1 MNSREKKLL
10 GLVLIVFLV
19 AVGDFLVSALNEF
32 QNDGM
37 VASKAA
43 QANAAVSQMGA
54 RTAALPLSADGR
66 RRLAAANLPLAFD
79 PLEAV
84 PASQRFARNGE
95 QLPFIS
101 VDGFVHMGRTHLV
114 ILGGVE
120 FAEGDVI
127 PETGEVVVSIYND
140 TVQLE
145 LPGTGTRRRLAYVER
160 DVDTE
165 SENSESQ
172 KPSFD
177 RSDAGKDVVVRT
189 VR

>member
-19 AVGDFLVSALNEF
+19 AVGDFLMSALNEF
-32 QNDGM
+32 QNESM

-43 QANAAVSQMGA
+43 EANAAVAQMSS

-66 RRLAAANLPLAFD
+66 RHLAAASRAGPG
-79 PLEAV
+79 PPGAV

-140 TVQLE
+140 AVQLE
-145 LPGTGTRRRLAYVER
+145 LPGTDTRRRLTYVER
-160 DVDTE
+160 DVDTDA
-165 SENSESQ
+165 ENSAGAKTEST
-172 KPSFD
+172 K
-177 RSDAGKDVVVRT
+177 AVTART
-189 VR
+189 AQ

>member
-19 AVGDFLVSALNEF
+19 AVGDFLMSALNEF
-32 QNDGM
+32 QNESM

-43 QANAAVSQMGA
+43 EANAAVAQMSS

-66 RRLAAANLPLAFD
+66 RRLAAASLPLESD

-140 TVQLE
+140 AVQLE
-145 LPGTGTRRRLAYVER
+145 LPGTDTRRRLTYVER
-160 DVDTE
+160 DVDTDA
-165 SENSESQ
+165 ENSAGAKTEST
-172 KPSFD
+172 K
-177 RSDAGKDVVVRT
+177 AVTART
-189 VR
+189 AQ